1 MLDNKLLIC
10 YYVLSMNNRF
20 AKYTIFPEI
29 KKGHKYYYAGRTY
42 RQKISSQDSGKTRG
56 SGKSKVVCEKIYL
69 GTAQDILS
77 KLFDA
82 KKSPREV
89 SSKEYGLPMSVL
101 KLAHD
106 TGIMDIIDE
115 ILPYKVRGIKAS
127 EFIVISAISKLNG
140 SISKEKTGDYFSTTV
155 LPEVMG
161 IKAVDLNSKTY
172 WEMFEKIIS
181 EKELKN
187 RKRQK
192 EKQFNDKLSIEE
204 LEELIDDEKL
214 ETIEEKIWVNLLQK
228 YHILLDVLLYDGT
241 NSFTY
246 YQDHTINSYGQK
258 GKNKKGRH
266 NLRQIGLFMA
276 VTGEG
281 FPFMSQLACGNTH
294 DARIFPTAMSKLIKR
309 YHRLISEAS
318 KIKIAFD
325 KGNNSQK
332 NIKLL
337 SEHEYVGSLV
347 PSSHPDLTS
356 IGLDQYSKSYKG
368 IKVYDGVKEV
378 YGAEHKI
385 FMTYNEALGIK
396 QRNSFLK
403 YKKKA
408 KELLQEEFNKH
419 KKKEDLEERLKM
431 VLHDNRILHS
441 RACRYLDYEI
451 KDDGIIIVE
460 NEDEIAEKERVFGKN
475 IMFTNNLA
483 AEYSGTIM
491 NYKEKVKVEDSF
503 KTIKDHR
510 IISFHPIW
518 HWTDSK
524 IRIDAFISVLAYLL
538 IKLLQYLAKDD
549 GLQMSVASL
558 ITALQGIREVFMVY
572 ADNTAERKLEEL
584 PLLQKQLLHK
594 FGIFDT
600 A

>member
-1 MLDNKLLIC
+1 MI
-10 YYVLSMNNRF
+10 NRF
-20 AKYTIFPEI
+20 SKFTIFPEI
-29 KKGHKYYYAGRTY
+29 KKGHKYYYAARTY
-42 RQKISSQDSGKTRG
+42 REKINPQHSGKTRG
-56 SGKSKVVCEKIYL
+56 SGKSKVICDKIYL
-69 GTAQDILS
+69 GTAEDVLT
-77 KLFDA
+77 KLFSA
-82 KKSPREV
+82 KTSPQEV
-89 SSKEYGLPMSVL
+89 SSKEFGLPMSVL
-101 KLAHD
+101 KLAQD

-115 ILPYKVRGIKAS
+115 VLPYKVRGIKAS
-127 EFIVISAISKLNG
+127 EFIIISAISKLHG
-140 SISKEKTGDYFSTTV
+140 SISKDRTGDYFNTTV

-161 IKAVDLNSKTY
+161 IKGNNLNSKTY

-187 RKRQK
+187 KKRAKQ
-192 EKQFNDKLSIEE
+192 KQFNDKLSIEE

-214 ETIEEKIWVNLLQK
+214 ETIEEKIWLNLLQK

-241 NSFTY
+241 NCFTY

-276 VTGEG
+276 VTGDG
-281 FPFMSQLACGNTH
+281 FPFMSQLTCGNTH

-309 YHRLISEAS
+309 YHKLMSEAT

-332 NIKLL
+332 NLRVVG
-337 SEHEYVGSLV
+337 SHEYIGSLV

-356 IGLDQYSKSYKG
+356 IGLDQYTKSYKG
-368 IKVYDGVKEV
+368 FKVYEGTKDL

-385 FMTYNEALGIK
+385 FITYNEALGIK
-396 QRNSFLK
+396 QKNSFLRHK
-403 YKKKA
+403 TKA
-408 KELLQEEFNKH
+408 KNLLQEEFERH
-419 KKKEDLEERLKM
+419 KSEDDLEERLKIA
-431 VLHDNRILHS
+431 LHTNKILHS
-441 RACRYLDYEI
+441 RACRYLDYKIEN
-451 KDDGIIIVE
+451 GSLTIIE
-460 NEDEIAEKERVFGKN
+460 NKDEIAEKERVFGKN
-475 IMFTNNLA
+475 IIFTNNLE
-483 AEYSGTIM
+483 AEYSDAIM
-491 NYKEKVKVEDSF
+491 TYKEKKEIEDSF

-538 IKLLQYLAKDD
+538 IKLLQYLAKED

-558 ITALQGIREVFMVY
+558 ITALQGIREVLMVY

-584 PLLQKQLLHK
+584 PPLQKQLLHK
-594 FGIFDT
+594 FGVIDT
-600 A
+600 T